1 MKNKGVTLIELLVV
15 ISIIVIATGIIVID
29 NSSKEGVDLFN
40 TTNSIRQDI
49 SKAKEMAM
57 SGVGATLNKAYGIG
71 VWFPGSVDTDG
82 NYYYYIYRNNESTA
96 APNRGYDSGDAIIEK
111 VTLPNGI
118 SYVSKGSYYG
128 ALFTPPTPHVA
139 ICSSAT
145 ACAGTLFELY
155 VYKESDKG
163 VTSKYQLVKVNAA
176 GLIE

>member
-1 MKNKGVTLIELLVV
+1 MKNKGLTLIEILVV
-15 ISIIVIATGIIVID
+15 MAIIVIATGIIVID

-40 TTNSIRQDI
+40 TTNSIRQNI

-71 VWFPGSVDTDG
+71 VWFPDTAG
-82 NYYYYIYRNNESTA
+82 GYYYIYRNHESTA
-96 APNRGYDSGDAIIEK
+96 APNRGYDSGDIIIEK
-111 VTLPNGI
+111 ITLPDGI
-118 SYVSKGSYYG
+118 KYARKGSYYG

-163 VTSKYQLVKVNAA
+163 VTAKYQLVKVNAA